1 VNPYILVFLVLCLLV
16 GLRSPSKRNTVGI
29 TAALAAALV
38 LVLLFTLSSSRL

>member
-1 VNPYILVFLVLCLLV
+1 MNPYILVFLVLCLLV

-38 LVLLFTLSSSRL
+38 LLFTLSSSRL